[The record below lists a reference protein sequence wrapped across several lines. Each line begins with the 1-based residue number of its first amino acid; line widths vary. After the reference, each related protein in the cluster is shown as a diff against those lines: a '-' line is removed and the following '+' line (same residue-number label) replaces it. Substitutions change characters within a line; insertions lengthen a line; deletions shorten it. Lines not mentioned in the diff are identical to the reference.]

1 MPAPPQQIGVRLTVP
16 VARWRHERHEKKE
29 AAMVKRY
36 NLEGVNNPQGRFSHV
51 GEIGPNARLFHLAG
65 QTGAR
70 PDGTVAS
77 DFAEQARQVYRNLTT
92 VLAGCS
98 MTWQNVAKVTV
109 FLTNP
114 DDMPVW
120 REVQKA
126 AFGDVVPASTLL
138 VVSRLARPEYRI
150 EVEAIAAKD

>member
-1 MPAPPQQIGVRLTVP
+1 
-16 VARWRHERHEKKE
+16 
-29 AAMVKRY
+29 MVKRY

-70 PDGTVAS
+70 PDGSVAS
-77 DFAEQARQVYRNLTT
+77 DFTEQARQVYRNLTA
-92 VLAGCS
+92 VLAGCG
-98 MTWQNVAKVTV
+98 MNWQNVAKVTV

-114 DDMPVW
+114 DDIPAW
-120 REVQKA
+120 RDVQKA

-138 VVSRLARPEYRI
+138 IVGRLARPEYRI

>member
-1 MPAPPQQIGVRLTVP
+1 
-16 VARWRHERHEKKE
+16 
-29 AAMVKRY
+29 MVKRY

-70 PDGTVAS
+70 PDGTVS
-77 DFAEQARQVYRNLTT
+77 QDFAEQARQVYRNLTT
-92 VLAGCS
+92 VLGGCG
-98 MTWQNVAKVTV
+98 MDWQHVAKITV

-114 DDMPVW
+114 EDIPAW
-120 REVQKA
+120 REAQKEA
-126 AFGDVVPASTLL
+126 LGTVVPASTLL
-138 VVSRLARPEYRI
+138 IVSRLARPEYRI

>member
-1 MPAPPQQIGVRLTVP
+1 
-16 VARWRHERHEKKE
+16 
-29 AAMVKRY
+29 MVKRY
-36 NLEGVNNPQGRFSHV
+36 NIDGVNNPQGRFSHV

-70 PDGTVAS
+70 PDGSVSS
-77 DFAEQARQVYRNLTT
+77 DFAEQARQVYRNISV
-92 VLAGCS
+92 VLAGCG
-98 MTWQNVAKVTV
+98 MNWQNVAKVTV

-120 REVQKA
+120 REVQKE

-138 VVSRLARPEYRI
+138 VVSRLARPEYHI

>member
-1 MPAPPQQIGVRLTVP
+1 MKVRG
-16 VARWRHERHEKKE
+16 
-29 AAMVKRY
+29 MVKRY
-36 NLEGVNNPQGRFSHV
+36 NIDGVNNPQGRFSHV

-77 DFAEQARQVYRNLTT
+77 DFAEQARQVYRNLMA
-92 VLAGCS
+92 VLAGCA
-98 MTWQNVAKVTV
+98 MNWQNVAKVTV

-114 DDMPVW
+114 DDIPVW
-120 REVQKA
+120 RDVQKA

-138 VVSRLARPEYRI
+138 IVSRLARPEYRI

>member
-1 MPAPPQQIGVRLTVP
+1 
-16 VARWRHERHEKKE
+16 
-29 AAMVKRY
+29 MVKRY

-70 PDGTVAS
+70 PDGSVAS
-77 DFAEQARQVYRNLTT
+77 DFAEQARQVYSNLTT
-92 VLAGCS
+92 VLAGCG
-98 MTWQNVAKVTV
+98 MTWNNVAKVTV

-114 DDMPVW
+114 DDIPVW
-120 REVQKA
+120 RDVQKQ

-138 VVSRLARPEYRI
+138 IVSRLARPEYRI

>member
-1 MPAPPQQIGVRLTVP
+1 
-16 VARWRHERHEKKE
+16 
-29 AAMVKRY
+29 MVKRY
-36 NLEGVNNPQGRFSHV
+36 NIEGVNDPQGRFSHV

-77 DFAEQARQVYRNLTT
+77 DFGEQARQVYRNLTT
-92 VLAGCS
+92 VLAGCG
-98 MTWQNVAKVTV
+98 MDWHHVAKVTV

-120 REVQKA
+120 REAQKE
-126 AFGDVVPASTLL
+126 AFAGVVPASTLL
-138 VVSRLARPEYRI
+138 FVSRLARPEYRI
-150 EVEAIAAKD
+150 EVEAVAARD